1 MRKKPQWNALTAAW
15 ISIVLNFLLFIFK
28 YWAGIVS
35 GSVAIIADAWHTLSD
50 SASSAIVIIG
60 LKWSSVPADSEHPF
74 GHGRAELISS
84 IIIGVMLGLI
94 AVNFFIE
101 SIQQLQAHEVI
112 TYGLLAKSA
121 IITSILVKEIM
132 AQYSFYIGK
141 KADSDSLRADGW
153 HHRSDA
159 LSSVIVLLG
168 MFLAGHW
175 WWIDGAMGIL
185 ITIMLGYATYQI
197 LKRAI
202 HKSLGEKPDAETMLK
217 LNRISEDAFA
227 RELHLHHTHIHV
239 YGDHKEITFHIKLPP
254 DMTLEKA
261 HDIATI
267 LEKRIL
273 NEMEMHATIHMEPL
287 KPIHN
292 GKKKI
297 EK

>member
-1 MRKKPQWNALTAAW
+1 MERKLQWNALTAAW
-15 ISIVLNFLLFIFK
+15 ISIVLNFFLFIFK

-50 SASSAIVIIG
+50 SASSAIVVIG
-60 LKWSSVPADSEHPF
+60 LKWSSLPADNEHPF

-84 IIIGVMLGLI
+84 IVIGVMLGLI
-94 AVNFFIE
+94 AVNFFVE

-112 TYGLLAKSA
+112 TYGILAKVA
-121 IITSILVKEIM
+121 IITSIVVKEFM
-132 AQYSFYIGK
+132 AQYSFYVGK
-141 KADSDSLRADGW
+141 KTNSDSLRADGW

-159 LSSVIVLLG
+159 LSSVIVLVG
-168 MFLAGHW
+168 IFLAGEW

-185 ITIMLGYATYQI
+185 ITLMLGYATYQI
-197 LKRAI
+197 LSNAI
-202 HKSLGEKPDAETMLK
+202 HKFLGEKPDTEIMQK
-217 LNRISEDAFA
+217 LNQISEEAFS
-227 RELHLHHTHIHV
+227 RELYLHHTHIHV

-273 NEMEMHATIHMEPL
+273 HEMEMHATIHMEPL
-287 KPIHN
+287 KPLKD
-292 GKKKI
+292 GKSKIKK
-297 EK
+297 